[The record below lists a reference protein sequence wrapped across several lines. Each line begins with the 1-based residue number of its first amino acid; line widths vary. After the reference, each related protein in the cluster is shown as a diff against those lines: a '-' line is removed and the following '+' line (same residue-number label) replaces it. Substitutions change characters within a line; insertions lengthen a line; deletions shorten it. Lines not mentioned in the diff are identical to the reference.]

1 MGIGS
6 TSLEFRLEKIDETR
20 HYLLE
25 KTKYNELINKK
36 QKKICT
42 TLNYIEHL
50 LILASTVAG
59 CVSIS
64 VFASLADIPIG
75 TSSSTY

>member
-75 TSSSTY
+75 TSGSTY